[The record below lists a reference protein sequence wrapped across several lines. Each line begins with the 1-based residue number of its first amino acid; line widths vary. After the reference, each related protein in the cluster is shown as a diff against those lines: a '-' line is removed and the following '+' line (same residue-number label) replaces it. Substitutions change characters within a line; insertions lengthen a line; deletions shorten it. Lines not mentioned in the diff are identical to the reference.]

1 MERAQAFMENFIGN
15 WNGDFPNYPLT
26 AEDLKKPHA
35 VMGAL
40 LQVLDRLGIDTDVVL
55 APPPKE
61 DRNENTIYYWDLLPV
76 INMTRVINHL
86 VSVMPQVEAT
96 ISIVHFLQPTATTSH
111 SILLLLFNLMVFN
124 EEKMRNIAPYEEEL
138 FAKTGEVKALEEKK
152 NRLLEM
158 LNEQA
163 EEKGKRAGRLE
174 KLDHD
179 IKVFEEE
186 LKQEKEIHDEE
197 KLELE
202 VIQKENKQTEMI
214 IEQKKSH
221 RDALMAEVARK
232 RALRVYDADDIKAQA
247 EQATQNLQELEEK
260 LDSLRA
266 ILMQKENSLK
276 NLQTIKPNLDSAN
289 NLLHEIMKLSDS
301 LKDFENGDLDTDS
314 KEGELDVL
322 NTELGELQAQL
333 SELQAARDDAARK
346 RAESQ
351 AKRQQERTVAHSSLR
366 EAEEKDKK
374 LRERSKKAL
383 QRTEEIKELTTKYEN
398 EKTAGIEQLA
408 TIKNNFCTELKTM
421 EELLLKKVV
430 EAEKKVEEKLKNRH
444 PVKEQTDH
452 LIVSNRC
459 RPLTPETPAAL
470 QVCSW
475 PFGVSN
481 LGIVGESGIRKGV
494 FLALSVCCDAKYF
507 KTHCDLVHELRKQ
520 KFAEDK
526 MRDWVCLIDS
536 ESGRRTDVIGGPNKN
551 GSRDY
556 GLFQINDNFWCSNST
571 TPGKGCRV
579 TCADLITDD
588 ITKASICAHKIF
600 RRQGFPAWH
609 GWTKRCQGDLPD
621 ISDC

>member
-61 DRNENTIYYWDLLPV
+61 DRNENTMYYWDLLPV

-179 IKVFEEE
+179 IKMFEEE

-202 VIQKENKQTEMI
+202 AIQKENKQTEMI

-232 RALRVYDADDIKAQA
+232 RALRVYDADDIKVQA

-346 RAESQ
+346 RADSQ
-351 AKRQQERTVAHSSLR
+351 AKRQQDRTVAHSSLR

-444 PVKEQTDH
+444 V
-452 LIVSNRC
+452 
-459 RPLTPETPAAL
+459 
-470 QVCSW
+470 
-475 PFGVSN
+475 
-481 LGIVGESGIRKGV
+481 
-494 FLALSVCCDAKYF
+494 
-507 KTHCDLVHELRKQ
+507 
-520 KFAEDK
+520 
-526 MRDWVCLIDS
+526 
-536 ESGRRTDVIGGPNKN
+536 
-551 GSRDY
+551 
-556 GLFQINDNFWCSNST
+556 
-571 TPGKGCRV
+571 
-579 TCADLITDD
+579 
-588 ITKASICAHKIF
+588 
-600 RRQGFPAWH
+600 
-609 GWTKRCQGDLPD
+609 
-621 ISDC
+621 

>member
-55 APPPKE
+55 A
-61 DRNENTIYYWDLLPV
+61 
-76 INMTRVINHL
+76 
-86 VSVMPQVEAT
+86 
-96 ISIVHFLQPTATTSH
+96 
-111 SILLLLFNLMVFN
+111 
-124 EEKMRNIAPYEEEL
+124 
-138 FAKTGEVKALEEKK
+138 VKALEEKK

-179 IKVFEEE
+179 IKMFEEE

-202 VIQKENKQTEMI
+202 AIQKENKQTEMI

-301 LKDFENGDLDTDS
+301 LN
-314 KEGELDVL
+314 
-322 NTELGELQAQL
+322 
-333 SELQAARDDAARK
+333 
-346 RAESQ
+346 
-351 AKRQQERTVAHSSLR
+351 SLR

-408 TIKNNFCTELKTM
+408 TIKNNFCAELKSV

-444 PVKEQTDH
+444 V
-452 LIVSNRC
+452 
-459 RPLTPETPAAL
+459 
-470 QVCSW
+470 
-475 PFGVSN
+475 
-481 LGIVGESGIRKGV
+481 
-494 FLALSVCCDAKYF
+494 
-507 KTHCDLVHELRKQ
+507 
-520 KFAEDK
+520 
-526 MRDWVCLIDS
+526 
-536 ESGRRTDVIGGPNKN
+536 
-551 GSRDY
+551 
-556 GLFQINDNFWCSNST
+556 
-571 TPGKGCRV
+571 
-579 TCADLITDD
+579 
-588 ITKASICAHKIF
+588 
-600 RRQGFPAWH
+600 
-609 GWTKRCQGDLPD
+609 
-621 ISDC
+621 